1 MKKSMA
7 EQVNE
12 QRTREARDQELK
24 LEEAAAESRAR
35 TNGPIPRTGDAARH
49 GRRPLVVPG
58 ATAATP
64 DAAAA
69 AWAQRPGGW

>member
-12 QRTREARDQELK
+12 QRTQEARAQELL
-24 LEEAAAESRAR
+24 LEEAAAAHRAR
-35 TNGPIPRTGDAARH
+35 TNGPIPRTGDAAKH
-49 GRRPLVVPG
+49 GRRPLVAGAMG
-58 ATAATP
+58 ATE

-69 AWAQRPGGW
+69 AWSQRPGGW